1 MWTSEQKACT
11 LYRSSSSSG
20 GANKR
25 KRPAV
30 PDEVSHVLDMTRREL
45 VELCK
50 RHKGHHGQRCNATS
64 HVLRHLARILREVE
78 RLKKSLQRDSMHAY
92 EDYVPMEQITDA
104 LGADLVT
111 TIQRLFPVSHE
122 TALRLLFMDHA
133 MNLDAIRVLAASF
146 SGYEEYEP

>member
-1 MWTSEQKACT
+1 
-11 LYRSSSSSG
+11 
-20 GANKR
+20 
-25 KRPAV
+25 
-30 PDEVSHVLDMTRREL
+30 
-45 VELCK
+45 
-50 RHKGHHGQRCNATS
+50 
-64 HVLRHLARILREVE
+64 
-78 RLKKSLQRDSMHAY
+78 MHAY